1 MVVSYLTL
9 SDISRVVVFIATWTE
24 TSNEKE
30 NTPDVSTSEA
40 RIHIPYVPTS
50 ESLIPPSE
58 GDVYPSGVI
67 YGCKGNGVAL

>member
-30 NTPDVSTSEA
+30 NTPDVSTSESGI
-40 RIHIPYVPTS
+40 RIPSVAPS
-50 ESLIPPSE
+50 ES
-58 GDVYPSGVI
+58 
-67 YGCKGNGVAL
+67 